1 MPLPPSSQAALIGA
15 CASLG
20 WAFNNQAYTPSPI
33 ATFMSFHY
41 RSYTFIASA
50 DVIYPLVFPLCKQS
64 RRVFL
69 IYAFA
74 IETISGTVVL
84 RWVNSQLGRILGWVE
99 RAIQQERWDP
109 ISPQQRHGSS
119 IVEVY
124 RIVEEVCILPF
135 TIACVLAITLH
146 PG

>member
-20 WAFNNQAYTPSPI
+20 WAFNNQAYTP
-33 ATFMSFHY
+33 
-41 RSYTFIASA
+41 RSRS
-50 DVIYPLVFPLCKQS
+50 DSSVKNLLCS
-64 RRVFL
+64 GFL
-69 IYAFA
+69 

-124 RIVEEVCILPF
+124 RIVEE
-135 TIACVLAITLH
+135 
-146 PG
+146 